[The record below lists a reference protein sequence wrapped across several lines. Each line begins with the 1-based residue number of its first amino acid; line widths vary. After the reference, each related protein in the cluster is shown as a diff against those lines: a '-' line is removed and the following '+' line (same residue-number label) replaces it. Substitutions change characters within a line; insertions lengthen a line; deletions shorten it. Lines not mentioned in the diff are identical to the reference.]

1 AGGVGWVARSVG
13 RGARD
18 IEPHHRRDGL
28 GLLTLGVAIVL
39 AGGLWLRMDNAAGRG
54 IYEAVTAG
62 VGSLAFLV
70 PVLVALLGWRLL
82 RHPDRNQAT
91 RRATIGWAAVLLGLS
106 GLLEIAQGSPHPSHG
121 AAVIRKAG
129 GYIGYGV
136 GGPLA
141 RALTPWV
148 SAPLLGLLA
157 LFGLLLITGT
167 PLHRIPERLY
177 GLRELFGHA
186 VPEYDDEDALEID
199 EDYEAGTGIRARRP
213 RGQIAKNVRLR
224 PALESGDHVKPYD
237 TPLVG
242 PGKKRA
248 DAAKAAKAATGPRPD
263 GEAGLI
269 EALGF
274 GTHEDPA
281 PPAHPPEAPKEPL
294 ELKGSMPL
302 RNPEQLTLTGDAVAY
317 SLPPMALL
325 RPGAVP
331 KARTRANDIV
341 VEALTEVLEQ
351 FQVDA
356 QVTGFSRGPTVTRY
370 EIELGPAV
378 KVERVT
384 ALQKNIAYAVKSAD
398 VRIVSPIPGR
408 SAIGVEIPNA
418 DKEIVSLGDV
428 LKSQVAIGDHHP
440 MVVGL
445 GKDVEGRVLVANLAK
460 MPHILIA
467 GATGSGKSVFLNGL
481 IPSILTR
488 SKPDEVRMILIDPKR
503 VELTI
508 YDGIPHLITPII
520 TSPKKAAEALDWV
533 VGEMDRRYD
542 DLSASG

>member
-1 AGGVGWVARSVG
+1 MALAGALGFAVRSVG

-18 IEPHHRRDGL
+18 IEPHHRRDGV

-39 AGGLWLRMDNAAGRG
+39 AGGLWLRMDNAVGRG

-70 PVLVALLGWRLL
+70 PVLVALLAWRLL

-91 RRATIGWAAVLLGLS
+91 RRAAIGWAALLLGLS
-106 GLLEIAQGSPHPSHG
+106 GLLEIAKGSPHPSDG

-167 PLHRIPERLY
+167 PLHRIPERLS

-186 VPEYDDEDALEID
+186 VPEYEHDDEDGLEID

-248 DAAKAAKAATGPRPD
+248 DAAKAAKAAPAARPD

-274 GTHEDPA
+274 GAHDDHPA
-281 PPAHPPEAPKEPL
+281 PASPAGPAAETPREPV

-317 SLPPMALL
+317 TLPPMALL
-325 RPGAVP
+325 RPGSAP

-428 LKSQVAIGDHHP
+428 LKSQVAISDHHP

-467 GATGSGKSVFLNGL
+467 GATGSGKSRL
-481 IPSILTR
+481 P
-488 SKPDEVRMILIDPKR
+488 E
-503 VELTI
+503 
-508 YDGIPHLITPII
+508 
-520 TSPKKAAEALDWV
+520 
-533 VGEMDRRYD
+533 
-542 DLSASG
+542 